1 MSRPIIPRDQVA
13 HELSVSPGVL
23 VRYEAMG
30 LVRSV
35 QADTVIGYETS
46 EIRRIWTIVSYQ
58 RDLGINLAGVEV
70 ILKLH
75 DRLSE
80 VHHRVHDLAERLRE
94 AIDLEELPPAADS
107 DAPR

>member
-1 MSRPIIPRDQVA
+1 MTRQIIPRDQVA

-30 LVRSV
+30 LVHSV
-35 QADTVIGYETS
+35 QAGTVVGYEAT
-46 EIRRIWTIVSYQ
+46 EIRRIWTIVSFQ

-70 ILKLH
+70 ILRLR

-80 VHHRVHDLAERLRE
+80 VHHRVHDLAEQLRE
-94 AIDLEELPPAADS
+94 LIDHDDLPPATDS
-107 DAPR
+107 HG